1 MDRFVII
8 GDHMVDIGN
17 VKTARIDR
25 SSYQLLTLDPL
36 GEVNNT
42 YSFKNLVNLIE
53 GLTLFTYHMNEK
65 DKLEQIN
72 KHLATI

>member
-8 GDHMVDIGN
+8 GDHMVDTGN

-25 SSYQLLTLDPL
+25 GSYQLLTLDPL

-42 YSFKNLVNLIE
+42 YSFENLVNLIE
-53 GLTLFTYHMNEK
+53 GLTLFTHHMNRR
-65 DKLEQIN
+65 DKLEQVN
-72 KHLATI
+72 KHLTTI